1 MNGGFV
7 MHEHLAGPM
16 LGVAVVVALAGA
28 VTLACFVAM
37 LRMLFAPGEMDRHH
51 PKYEIL
57 DDDR

>member
-1 MNGGFV
+1 
-7 MHEHLAGPM
+7 M

-37 LRMLFAPGEMDRHH
+37 FRMLLRPGEIDRHH

-57 DDDR
+57 NDDR